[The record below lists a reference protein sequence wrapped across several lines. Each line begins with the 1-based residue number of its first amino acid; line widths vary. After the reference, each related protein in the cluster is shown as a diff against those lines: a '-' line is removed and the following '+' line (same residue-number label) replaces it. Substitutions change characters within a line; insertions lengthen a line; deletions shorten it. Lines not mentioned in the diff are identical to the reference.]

1 MRCCHPECPI
11 AVGHDMG
18 GGASPPVKES
28 TVRDAPPAVMLAP
41 PPRLSCLPLP
51 LRHLAY
57 ARILPLSVM
66 LAKASIQAT

>member
-11 AVGHDMG
+11 AVGHDDREETTIHKKPTTRDT
-18 GGASPPVKES
+18 PP
-28 TVRDAPPAVMLAP
+28 TVILAP
-41 PPRLSCLPLP
+41 SLWPSSLPLP

-66 LAKASIQAT
+66 LAKASIQKN